1 MQSSMN
7 PLHQSL
13 WNACLIQNKTK
24 NRFWGFITRRSDSG
38 IWDETQWS
46 VFLADSHRRFG
57 WICSLA
63 TPRNCA
69 LGSKLFP
76 VLLAGMPLP
85 SPCSL
90 WCACFLTP
98 IYLPGSSYLHSCL
111 VLSLME
117 KFVWCALFVFFS
129 LTCIG
134 PGTYFISLFF
144 RHSEL

>member
-24 NRFWGFITRRSDSG
+24 NRFWGFITRGSDSG
-38 IWDETQWS
+38 IWDGTQWS

-57 WICSLA
+57 WLCSLA
-63 TPRNCA
+63 TPSNGAFRSA
-69 LGSKLFP
+69 F
-76 VLLAGMPLP
+76 P
-85 SPCSL
+85 SPPGWNASALCSL
-90 WCACFLTP
+90 LCACFPTP
-98 IYLPGSSYLHSCL
+98 IDLPGSSYLHSCL
-111 VLSLME
+111 VLSVME

-129 LTCIG
+129 LTCIR